1 MIFGKILLA
10 ALPLAIPTWAQP
22 AASFDA
28 ASIKPAKP
36 GVRGY
41 SIRPLP
47 GRLSASNATLA
58 MQMAEAYHVYD
69 FQISGGPKWLNADR
83 YDIEAKAAEDTK
95 PTETQLRGMLQ
106 QLLADRFKL
115 VVHRETRELPVYRLE
130 VGKGGPKFQ
139 ASKDSDAPPEFRV
152 FQRRQITAARAPLAY
167 LVEALSFLV
176 GRPVL
181 DQTGLDGK
189 YDYKLEWTP
198 DETQV
203 RSDEAAPQLEG
214 NVPSLASAIQEQM
227 GLRLQSQKG
236 PVEMIVIERAEKASV
251 N

>member
-1 MIFGKILLA
+1 MTLGKLSLALL
-10 ALPLAIPTWAQP
+10 IPACLGQQVP
-22 AASFDA
+22 AFDA

-36 GVRGY
+36 GVRGF

-47 GRLSASNATLA
+47 GRLSASNTTLA
-58 MQMAEAYHVYD
+58 MLVGEAYHVYE
-69 FQISGGPKWLNADR
+69 FQISGGPKWISTDR
-83 YDIEAKAAEDTK
+83 YDIEAKAAG
-95 PTETQLRGMLQ
+95 ETQPSERQLREMLR

-115 VVHRETRELPVYRLE
+115 AVRRETKEAPVYVME

-139 ASKDSDAPPEFRV
+139 VSKDSDAPPEFRV
-152 FQRRQITAARAPLAY
+152 FQRRQITAARAPLSY

-176 GRPVL
+176 GRPVV
-181 DQTGLDGK
+181 DRTGLDGK

-198 DETQV
+198 DETQM
-203 RSDEAAPQLEG
+203 RSDEAPPQVEG
-214 NVPSLASAIQEQM
+214 NVPSLASAVQEQM

-236 PVEMIVIERAEKASV
+236 PVEMIVIETAEKASV